1 LTQHFTSGILPAMD
15 EGSRVLSASERLD
28 WLRLIRSENVGPR
41 TFNRL
46 LERFGTAAAALA
58 ALPDLARR
66 GGLRRAITVCPKADA
81 ERELTMA
88 ERAGIR
94 YLATLEPA
102 YPRWLAAAEDAPPLL
117 SVLGDASVLGRPMV
131 AMVGARNASL
141 NGRNLARRLATDL
154 GGAGLVVA
162 SGLARGIDTAAH
174 QGALASGTVAVM
186 AGGADVVYP
195 PENEGLWREII
206 QAGAVVSEM
215 PPGTQPQASF
225 FPRRNRIISGLA
237 LGVVVVEANARSG
250 SLITARFA
258 ADQGRE
264 VFAVPGSPLD
274 PRAAGPN
281 DLIRHGATL
290 TESADDVLNV
300 LSDLLRRPLSEG
312 RRAEFRGQSGG
323 VPDDAEIERARSD
336 ILELL
341 GPSAV
346 SVDEIIRQC
355 QLSPSV
361 VSWVLLELELAGR
374 LDRHPGNRVSLLV
387 G

>member
-1 LTQHFTSGILPAMD
+1 MD

-46 LERFGTAAAALA
+46 LERFGSAAAALA

>member
-1 LTQHFTSGILPAMD
+1 M
-15 EGSRVLSASERLD
+15 
-28 WLRLIRSENVGPR
+28 IRSENVGPR

-46 LERFGTAAAALA
+46 LERFGSAAAALA
-58 ALPDLARR
+58 ALPELAKR
-66 GGLRRAITVCPKADA
+66 GGAKRPIRIAAKGEA
-81 ERELTMA
+81 ERELA
-88 ERAGIR
+88 
-94 YLATLEPA
+94 ATEAFGARLIATCEPA
-102 YPRWLAAAEDAPPLL
+102 YPKWLAAIDDAPPLL
-117 SVLGDASVLGRPMV
+117 CVLGDPALLARPAL

-141 NGRNLARRLATDL
+141 NGRNLARRLAADL

-174 QGALASGTVAVM
+174 QGALSKGTVAVM
-186 AGGADVVYP
+186 AGGVDVIYP
-195 PENEGLWREII
+195 PENDALWREIV

-215 PPGTQPQASF
+215 PLGTQPQASH

-237 LGVVVVEANARSG
+237 LGTVVVEANARSG

-258 ADQGRE
+258 AEQGRE

-290 TESADDVLNV
+290 VETATDILDVVSDLIRRPLCEPARGGFTSHSAPLPAESETESA
-300 LSDLLRRPLSEG
+300 
-312 RRAEFRGQSGG
+312 RAE
-323 VPDDAEIERARSD
+323 
-336 ILELL
+336 ILQAM
-341 GPSAV
+341 GPTPV
-346 SVDEIIRQC
+346 TVDEIIRQC

-361 VSWVLLELELAGR
+361 VSLVLLELELAGR
-374 LDRHPGNRVSLLV
+374 LDRHPGNKVSLLI